1 MSVKRNIVEV
11 ETKTFIRFWLVILG
25 FAAFF
30 YFLFSAKEALIIIGA
45 AALLA
50 IAIKPLANKVDLLIG
65 KKKQTTLSS
74 ILAYLGILLVL
85 GIVVSII
92 GPVLV
97 NETVKFVGQLPE
109 TFEKTIGGIDGLNEF
124 GKNFGIADLRGQIT
138 SNLESF
144 SSAFI
149 SNLGSTLVTSVSAI
163 LSILAKAVIVLV
175 LTLLFLLEGPE
186 ILEKFWKTLSG
197 KKKDAT
203 VEEMRRIVKKM
214 ANVVSTFFSKQVL
227 IALLDGAVT
236 TLIVLILSLI
246 FGFNSG
252 LAAPMGVITATM
264 YLIPMFG
271 QIIGCLLVSLL
282 LAFSSPAGAA
292 TWLIFYLIYGQI
304 EANMIAPKVQGNALR
319 LPPVVILIAITIG
332 TYMFGLVGAI
342 IAIPIAGCIKVLV
355 EEYPILKELRE
366 ES

>member
-1 MSVKRNIVEV
+1 
-11 ETKTFIRFWLVILG
+11 
-25 FAAFF
+25 
-30 YFLFSAKEALIIIGA
+30 
-45 AALLA
+45 
-50 IAIKPLANKVDLLIG
+50 
-65 KKKQTTLSS
+65 
-74 ILAYLGILLVL
+74 
-85 GIVVSII
+85 
-92 GPVLV
+92 
-97 NETVKFVGQLPE
+97 
-109 TFEKTIGGIDGLNEF
+109 
-124 GKNFGIADLRGQIT
+124 
-138 SNLESF
+138 
-144 SSAFI
+144 
-149 SNLGSTLVTSVSAI
+149 
-163 LSILAKAVIVLV
+163 
-175 LTLLFLLEGPE
+175 
-186 ILEKFWKTLSG
+186 
-197 KKKDAT
+197 
-203 VEEMRRIVKKM
+203 M